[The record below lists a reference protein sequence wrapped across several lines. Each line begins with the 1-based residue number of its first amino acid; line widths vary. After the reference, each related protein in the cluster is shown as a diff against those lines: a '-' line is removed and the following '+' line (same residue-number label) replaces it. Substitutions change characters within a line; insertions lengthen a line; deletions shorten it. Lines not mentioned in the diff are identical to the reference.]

1 MFYKKDDLKNFAKAT
16 GNVSAG
22 VFVLKKLQAPGWNF
36 IEKEI
41 PGIRF
46 SANFVKFLRRP
57 IL

>member
-41 PGIRF
+41 PGICF
-46 SANFVKFLRRP
+46 SAKFLRRP